1 MNPMHSLLRRQLKR
15 NFGDTSGVPA
25 QWLAFINEV
34 NDAYCGFDGDR
45 AMLERSLDLSSQEL
59 ITANSQMRA
68 IFQAIPD
75 LVMRLDRQGV
85 ILDVIAGATS
95 EPMLRRGE
103 FIGKQIKDTPMKEMA
118 AQFSQAIQWVGS
130 GNKSVSFEYSALSQ
144 GRESHYEA
152 RLMPLMEDQ
161 TVIIL
166 RDITERKNADRRV
179 QDDLAMLRR
188 AEQAAQAITQH
199 EVLGAMAKE
208 IAIQV
213 RAVVGAHQC
222 VVSLLDDDASGA
234 GAAIVTGFDLPV
246 RLTQAQLQAHPL
258 HALVAARTDD
268 RAPLRGWLATAL
280 KNRKGDTVGLL
291 ELSDKYDGEFTQ
303 QDLYVVEGL
312 THIASTALE
321 SLGLIDKIS
330 QLNTELERRVADRTE
345 ALMRQEAIFH
355 AAADQ
360 APLVMWIVNNKGAV
374 TYLNRSWY
382 ALVGGAPPQWHG
394 HQWTEAVAA
403 EDVAE
408 MRAKWSDV
416 NRDGG
421 IFSGV
426 RHVRAVDGSIHTLA
440 YKASPILDSTG
451 EVSCWIG
458 IDADITE
465 IKAIETALRVS
476 NREMEA
482 FSYSVSHDLRG
493 PLSAIDGFSQMLS
506 RQLQAESDE
515 KIQHYI
521 ARIRNGVAR
530 MSQLIESL
538 LTLAQISRNTLQFR
552 PVDLSQIATE
562 VVMQMQTRD
571 PERQVAVNIEPALV
585 AKGDAGL
592 LRVVIENLIGNAWK
606 FTSRRTSAVI
616 SLGSRAAAN
625 GEPVFYVS
633 DNGAGFDMKYAAKLF
648 GTFQRLHPA
657 TEYAG
662 TGVGL
667 ATVSRVIERH
677 GGRVW
682 AEAEPGKGATF
693 FFTLFDTH
701 PMALQPA

>member
-15 NFGDTSGVPA
+15 NFGDPSGIPA
-25 QWLAFINEV
+25 QWQAFINEV
-34 NDAYCGFDGDR
+34 NEAYRGFDGDR

-59 ITANSQMRA
+59 VTANSEMRA

-85 ILDVIAGATS
+85 ILDVKAGATS
-95 EPMLRRGE
+95 EPMVRRGE
-103 FIGKQIKDTPMKEMA
+103 FIGKQIEDTPLKAMA
-118 AQFSQAIQWVGS
+118 AQFSQAIQWVGA
-130 GNKSVSFEYSALSQ
+130 GNKSVSFEYSALTQ
-144 GRESHYEA
+144 ERESHYEA
-152 RLMPLMEDQ
+152 RLMPLLEDQ
-161 TVIIL
+161 TVIIV
-166 RDITERKNADRRV
+166 RDITERKHADRRV
-179 QDDLAMLRR
+179 QDDLATLQR
-188 AEQAAQAITQH
+188 ATQAAQAITQH
-199 EVLGAMAKE
+199 QVLDTMAKE
-208 IAIQV
+208 IAGQV
-213 RAVVGAHQC
+213 RAVVGARQC
-222 VVSLLDDDASGA
+222 VVSLLADDASGA

-258 HALVAARTDD
+258 HALVAAHAAG

-280 KNRKGDTVGLL
+280 KNRNGETVGLL
-291 ELSDKYDGEFTQ
+291 ALSDKDDGDFTQ

-330 QLNTELERRVADRTE
+330 LLNAQLERRVADRTE

-394 HQWTEAVAA
+394 HEWTETVAP

-408 MRAKWSDV
+408 MRAKWAAV

-426 RHVRAVDGSIHTLA
+426 RHVRSTDGSIHTLA
-440 YKASPILDSTG
+440 YKASPILDSKG

-465 IKAIETALRVS
+465 IKAIEAALRVS
-476 NREMEA
+476 NRELEA

-521 ARIRNGVAR
+521 ARIRNGVAH
-530 MSQLIESL
+530 MSELIESL
-538 LTLAQISRNTLQFR
+538 LTLAQISRNTLQPG
-552 PVDLSQIATE
+552 PVDLSQMATQ
-562 VVMQMQTRD
+562 VVVQLQARD
-571 PERQVAVNIEPALV
+571 PARQVAVNIEPALR

-592 LRVVIENLIGNAWK
+592 LRVVMENLIGNAWK

-616 SLGSRAAAN
+616 AVGCRAAAN

-633 DNGAGFDMKYAAKLF
+633 DNGAGFDMKYADKLF

-657 TEYAG
+657 TEFAG

-693 FFTLFDTH
+693 FFTLSAWNG
-701 PMALQPA
+701 PLPG